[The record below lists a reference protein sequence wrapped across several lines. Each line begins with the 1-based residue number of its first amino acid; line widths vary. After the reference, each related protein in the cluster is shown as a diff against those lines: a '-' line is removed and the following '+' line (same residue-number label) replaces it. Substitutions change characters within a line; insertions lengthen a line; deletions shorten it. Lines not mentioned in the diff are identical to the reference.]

1 MDVLGTLTR
10 MRQRR
15 ADVHP
20 QPQAFDETAIAGSEM
35 SFIDHLEELRW
46 ALLKGIAGIA
56 VFVVVALFFG
66 KELVNTVL
74 LGPTRPDFW
83 TYQVMGI
90 EANVFQIQ
98 NRTVSGQFFAY
109 ISTVVATGAL
119 LGAPWMVYQL
129 WRFIAPG
136 LYPHER
142 DGMGGVAVGATFF
155 LVLGVLF
162 GYFLLVP
169 LSLQFFSGFQLSPE
183 IENQFDLA
191 NYFGMVTLWSLGTG
205 ALFELPIVVYALA
218 RIGIVT
224 AAMLRKARRIAIVA
238 ILIVAAFLTPPD
250 PFSQVIVS
258 LPLYLLYE
266 LSILLTARVERQRA
280 KREARQQL
288 LDAAEAEVIE
298 ANNAATTAA

>member
-1 MDVLGTLTR
+1 

-20 QPQAFDETAIAGSEM
+20 QPQAFDEAVLAGGEM

-56 VFVVVALFFG
+56 VFVIVALFFG
-66 KELVNTVL
+66 KDLVNEVL
-74 LGPTRPDFW
+74 LGPTRADFW
-83 TYQVMGI
+83 TYRVMGI
-90 EANVFQIQ
+90 ESTPFEVQ

-109 ISTVVATGAL
+109 LSTVVATGAL

-142 DGMGGVAVGATFF
+142 EGMGGVAVGATLF

-162 GYFLLVP
+162 GYYFLVP
-169 LSLQFFSGFQLSPE
+169 LSLQFFAGFQLSPE
-183 IENQFDLA
+183 IENQFDLS
-191 NYFGMVTLWSLGTG
+191 NYFGMITLWSLGTG

-218 RIGIVT
+218 RLGIVT
-224 AAMLRKARRIAIVA
+224 APMLRKSRRLAIVI
-238 ILIVAAFLTPPD
+238 ILVVAAFLTPPD

-258 LPLYLLYE
+258 MPLFLLFE

-280 KREARQQL
+280 RREARQRL
-288 LDAAEAEVIE
+288 EDAAEAGIAPAPDSADAV
-298 ANNAATTAA
+298 AVVATNRD